1 MINAAR
7 CFLHQILDGL
17 EISFYVRTV
26 RRSVSE
32 GMVKEWQII
41 IHLEGAWQ
49 GFNPEYAEKSLR
61 KRLDLPD
68 SIPIEIKIIE
78 KEPDADE

>member
-1 MINAAR
+1 M
-7 CFLHQILDGL
+7 
-17 EISFYVRTV
+17 
-26 RRSVSE
+26 SE